1 LKSTAHVVA
10 GLWRVNFL
18 QDPWRLIVVLRIL
31 VSFVVLTGAWELIV
45 RVLGISCIILPPPSL
60 IFADLVS
67 ILTSG
72 LILQHFQA
80 TLLEICVGFILGAVV
95 GVLLGMAIAAWRLL
109 DDLVYPYVVA
119 FNSIP
124 KIALAPL
131 MVTWFGFGLSSKIVM
146 ALLMSF
152 FPVLVNTIAGLRSVD
167 AQQLELMRALDASKW
182 QVFLRVRIPSSL
194 PYIFAGLEVGVIV
207 SVIGA
212 IVGEFMGASD
222 GLGYLLVLY
231 NSRLAVGSAFAIL
244 VILGATGMLL
254 HQIVVFARRRIVHWV
269 PEEQEEVRITGV

>member
-1 LKSTAHVVA
+1 MSTAHAAA
-10 GLWRVNFL
+10 GLWRVSFL
-18 QDPWRLIVVLRIL
+18 QDRGRLIAVLRI
-31 VSFVVLTGAWELIV
+31 VASFVVFTGAWELIV
-45 RVLGISCIILPPPSL
+45 RVLGVSRIILPPPSL

-72 LILQHFQA
+72 LILQHLQA
-80 TLLEICVGFILGAVV
+80 TLLEISLGFILGAIV
-95 GVLLGMAIAAWRLL
+95 GVLLGMAIAAWRVL

-119 FNSIP
+119 FNSVP
-124 KIALAPL
+124 KVALAPL

-194 PYIFAGLEVGVIV
+194 PYIFAGLEVGVVV

-212 IVGEFMGASD
+212 IVGEFIGASD

-231 NSRLAVGSAFAIL
+231 NARLAVGSAFAIL
-244 VILGATGMLL
+244 LILGATGMLL
-254 HQIVVFARRRIVHWV
+254 HQIIVFARRRIVHWA
-269 PEEQEEVRITGV
+269 PEEQDEVRITGV

>member
-1 LKSTAHVVA
+1 M
-10 GLWRVNFL
+10 
-18 QDPWRLIVVLRIL
+18 VLRI
-31 VSFVVLTGAWELIV
+31 VASFVVFTGAWEFLV
-45 RVLGISCIILPPPSL
+45 RALGISRIILPPPSL
-60 IFADLVS
+60 IFTDLVS

-72 LILQHFQA
+72 LILPHLQA
-80 TLLEICVGFILGAVV
+80 TLLEITVGFILGALV

-124 KIALAPL
+124 KVALAPL

-212 IVGEFMGASD
+212 IVGEFIGASD

-244 VILGATGMLL
+244 LILGATGMLL
-254 HQIVVFARRRIVHWV
+254 HQIVVFARRRIVHWA